1 MPTLSH
7 SDPLLPTSL
16 HNMNE
21 PNYFNVPLRT
31 QTPASFVPTSHSPSK
46 TKHDT
51 FMRHQPSLPSMPE
64 NFSSAPLPST
74 NTTPRPIDR
83 HSFPRFNVDP
93 PRPPRDGYE

>member
-1 MPTLSH
+1 MPALSH

-21 PNYFNVPLRT
+21 PNYFNVPLGT
-31 QTPASFVPTSHSPSK
+31 QTPASFVLPSLSPSK
-46 TKHDT
+46 TKYEN

-64 NFSSAPLPST
+64 NVFSAPLPST
-74 NTTPRPIDR
+74 STTPRPIDP
-83 HSFPRFNVDP
+83 HSFPGFNVDP